1 MSESGPTIEDL
12 AVWAH
17 TFAIGALGKQ
27 LGPLHIVSSFRR
39 KKELEEKILN
49 NYLNQQKPGFYFANP
64 LSAYLTKQDSG
75 TRPATWDVIRDELTR
90 IAIRKQLSC

>member
-1 MSESGPTIEDL
+1 LPESGPTIEDL

-39 KKELEEKILN
+39 KKELEEKIS
-49 NYLNQQKPGFYFANP
+49 QQLPT
-64 LSAYLTKQDSG
+64 STK
-75 TRPATWDVIRDELTR
+75 TR
-90 IAIRKQLSC
+90 ILFRESAIGVFDKARFRHETSYGGCN

>member
-1 MSESGPTIEDL
+1 MPESGPTIEDL

-39 KKELEEKILN
+39 KKELEEKILQ
-49 NYLNQQKPGFYFANP
+49 LLPT
-64 LSAYLTKQDSG
+64 STK
-75 TRPATWDVIRDELTR
+75 TR
-90 IAIRKQLSC
+90 ILFLESAIGVFDKARFRHETSCVGCN